1 MTTSAT
7 CTGTPQ
13 RNGRVRLNDW
23 LVGCAAQ
30 LSGQSLSAKL
40 DAELLACH
48 ALQISRAQLIAR
60 STAILESPMRD
71 SLDALCARRAAGEP
85 VAYISGE
92 REFWS
97 LRLRVTPDVLIP
109 RPETELLVELALA
122 RMPSDTDLVVADIGT
137 GSGAMALAIAK
148 ERPRA
153 RVIATDISEQ
163 ALAVARENAASNEL
177 TNVEFRHGTACEPI
191 RAERLPLIVSNPP
204 YVADSDPHLARGDLR
219 FEPRSALAAGADGLD
234 VLREIVACA
243 PKVLIAGGTLMVEHG
258 YQQGESVHAL
268 FARHGFR
275 EIALHRD
282 LAGLP
287 RVTLGVSHE

>member
-1 MTTSAT
+1 MTSYGLMSSPLNAGSASLLALVAAWTNKLAATS
-7 CTGTPQ
+7 PSP
-13 RNGRVRLNDW
+13 R
-23 LVGCAAQ
+23 
-30 LSGQSLSAKL
+30 L

-60 STAILESPMRD
+60 SAAILESPMRG

-85 VAYISGE
+85 VAYLIGE

-97 LRLRVTPDVLIP
+97 LRLHVTPDVLIP

-122 RMPSDTDLVVADIGT
+122 RMPNDAALVVADIGT

-153 RVIATDISEQ
+153 RVIATDISEK

-191 RAERLPLIVSNPP
+191 RPERLPLIVSNPP

-287 RVTLGVSHE
+287 RVTIGVHHE